1 MSSGDDFNT
10 EKWATPVEPVGLL
23 LEQGGEN
30 GVFKLEDETTAST
43 SHGDSILLENKTG
56 IGINDNILLEIQRV
70 ELEDNINTGTIPF
83 ENYTNSKLQP
93 LTRSAEIKGRDV
105 GQISLEDESGTGS
118 VILNG
123 TDGSSTNAGDQITF
137 ELGTFEDIERS

>member
-1 MSSGDDFNT
+1 MGTGWIIDAFIRQHHT
-10 EKWATPVEPVGLL
+10 KHK
-23 LEQGGEN
+23 
-30 GVFKLEDETTAST
+30 KLESV
-43 SHGDSILLENKTG
+43 
-56 IGINDNILLEIQRV
+56 DNNRY
-70 ELEDNINTGTIPF
+70 LEDNINTGTIPF

>member
-1 MSSGDDFNT
+1 M
-10 EKWATPVEPVGLL
+10 
-23 LEQGGEN
+23 
-30 GVFKLEDETTAST
+30 
-43 SHGDSILLENKTG
+43 
-56 IGINDNILLEIQRV
+56 
-70 ELEDNINTGTIPF
+70 
-83 ENYTNSKLQP
+83 
-93 LTRSAEIKGRDV
+93 